1 VPSRL
6 GIAEL
11 GTLDVPEASKWR
23 SWLGENHL
31 TSQGVWLVYH
41 RSGSRVPS
49 ISYDE
54 SVDEALAFG
63 WIDSIIR
70 RIDGEKYARKFT
82 PRRPGSVWSKFNI
95 ARVERLRKEGRMTK
109 WGLEAFQKRTGEVSL
124 LERFNAR
131 GARAVEV
138 PEDFEKALQANARA
152 WANFQRMAPS
162 HRKRY
167 LLWIAGAKKA
177 ETRKRR
183 ISEAVVLVGKN
194 VKNLLR

>member
-1 VPSRL
+1 M
-6 GIAEL
+6 
-11 GTLDVPEASKWR
+11 
-23 SWLGENHL
+23 
-31 TSQGVWLVYH
+31 YH
-41 RSGSRVPS
+41 RIGSRVPS

-70 RIDGEKYARKFT
+70 RIDGEKYARMSST

-124 LERFNAR
+124 LERFNAQ

-138 PEDFEKALQANARA
+138 PKDFEEALQANARA
-152 WANFQRMAPS
+152 WANFPAD
-162 HRKRY
+162 
-167 LLWIAGAKKA
+167 G
-177 ETRKRR
+177 
-183 ISEAVVLVGKN
+183 SESS
-194 VKNLLR
+194 